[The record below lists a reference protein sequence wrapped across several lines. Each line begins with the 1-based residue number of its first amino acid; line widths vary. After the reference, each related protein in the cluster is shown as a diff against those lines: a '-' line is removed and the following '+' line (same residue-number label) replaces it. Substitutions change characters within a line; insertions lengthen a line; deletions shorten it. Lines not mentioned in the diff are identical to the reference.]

1 MPRLTIKRG
10 PTRLGEVALDTSKD
24 VFQIGSDPQCD
35 YALIDEDVFSKHLE
49 IRKIEGKY
57 YLSDLKGASGTLLN
71 GVPLGDETQLI
82 DGDQIAVGGIEF
94 IFETTLDRAEF
105 ENAISEELNALA
117 HELVPEPDSEPL
129 SSATE
134 EMESIEASAITEEV
148 ENTDSV
154 EFYQIEEM
162 TGEFATNAVEDE
174 AEEKS
179 YYLQAIYGPYIGN
192 KYPVKKG
199 ETKIGRDNMLND
211 IVIRRDEKGNLD
223 PSISRRHATVSYR
236 DGLFYVSDKRSKT
249 RSYVNQTK
257 LETADEVAIHEGD
270 EIEIVSDQKS
280 TILRMTSSESP
291 NLSPP
296 KKAGIW
302 WIRNNFR
309 MGVWLT
315 ATLGLMTVGSFAF
328 SFLSRQEI
336 NKQPDRLTFVEQ
348 PWLKGQ
354 KTDSERRSLVFGRER
369 NDQRPSIALADV
381 DGDQDVDVALN
392 TLSGSLTVLDGES
405 KRVLWKVDGLY
416 PLYDIPIVLS
426 DLNANGLQDI
436 LVVGQDTRLRAL
448 DGQTGAEIWMSPI
461 LGEGISGPPGVADLN
476 NDGLKDL
483 FICTLDGQVHF
494 GYSQVNRMNWA
505 TVTTGKM
512 IRSTPSSGDWDGD
525 GMPEVFIG
533 TEDGEALIVD
543 GQLAKIE
550 QVIDFSQK
558 VVAAHQSDE
567 HNIRYPIAIS
577 DLNSD
582 GLTELI
588 IGSTS
593 GVYLAI
599 DGLNQSQIWQET
611 LPNKKSRFPQN
622 LGPAIGDCSG
632 DGVPDAV
639 IASNQVIKVI
649 RGSKDQPKARK
660 VLWQFC
666 INDDLFS
673 TPVTLADFN
682 KDGARDILIGTRK
695 GRVYILN
702 GLNGEVFTE
711 IKNEWNAITSPLLV
725 ADLSGNGFL
734 DVAYLREDQTVFVI
748 ETNSMI
754 VENSVVWGQSHG
766 DERHLGHYAYMGPSM
781 RFYDLITSGSGLLFL
796 SLALITVAARQRR
809 FRAIHKNQ
817 MSMES

>member
-1 MPRLTIKRG
+1 MD
-10 PTRLGEVALDTSKD
+10 ASKD
-24 VFQIGSDPQCD
+24 AFKIGSDPECD
-35 YALIDEDVFSKHLE
+35 YAIVDEDVFSKHLE
-49 IRKIEGKY
+49 IRKIDGKY
-57 YLSDLKGASGTLLN
+57 YLFDLKGESGTLLN
-71 GVPLGDETQLI
+71 GSPLAQETQLI
-82 DGDQIAVGGIEF
+82 HGDQIGVGGIEF
-94 IFETTLDRAEF
+94 IFETAPERAEF
-105 ENAISEELNALA
+105 EDAISKELNALA
-117 HELVPEPDSEPL
+117 HEYVPEPAEESLAP
-129 SSATE
+129 ATE
-134 EMESIEASAITEEV
+134 EAEPLEASAKTEEV
-148 ENTDSV
+148 KNTNSV
-154 EFYQIEEM
+154 EFYQIEDM
-162 TGEFATNAVEDE
+162 TGEFAVPTNTMADE
-174 AEEKS
+174 PEEKS

-192 KYPVKKG
+192 KYPVNMG
-199 ETKIGRDNMLND
+199 ETKIGRDHTLND
-211 IVIRRDEKGNLD
+211 IVIREDEKGNLD
-223 PSISRRHATVSYR
+223 PSISRRHTTVSYR

-257 LETADEVAIHEGD
+257 LETTDEVAIHEGD

-280 TILRMTSSESP
+280 TILRMTSSDAP

-296 KKAGIW
+296 KKAGVW

-309 MGVWLT
+309 MGVWMT
-315 ATLGLMTVGSFAF
+315 AALGLMTLGSFAF

-354 KTDSERRSLVFGRER
+354 KTDSERRSMVFGRER

-405 KRVLWKVDGLY
+405 KQVLWKVDGLY
-416 PLYDIPIVLS
+416 PLYGIPIVLS

-476 NDGLKDL
+476 NDGLRDL
-483 FICTLDGQVHF
+483 FICTADGQVHF
-494 GYSQVNRMNWA
+494 GYSQVNRINWA
-505 TVTTGKM
+505 TVSTGKT

-525 GMPEVFIG
+525 GLPEVFIG
-533 TEDGEALIVD
+533 TEDGEALIID
-543 GQLAKIE
+543 GQLARVE
-550 QVIDFSQK
+550 EVIDFSEKIAQ
-558 VVAAHQSDE
+558 ATGESDG

-577 DLNSD
+577 DLNQD

-588 IGSTS
+588 VGSTS
-593 GVYLAI
+593 GVYLAV
-599 DGLNQSQIWQET
+599 DGLNHSGIWQEV
-611 LPNKKSRFPQN
+611 LPKKKSRFPQN
-622 LGPAIGDCSG
+622 LGPAIGDCTG
-632 DGVPDAV
+632 DGIADAV
-639 IASNQVIKVI
+639 ITSNQMIKVI
-649 RGSKDQPKARK
+649 RGSNDQPSAKET
-660 VLWQFC
+660 LWQFSVS
-666 INDDLFS
+666 DDLFS

-702 GLNGEVFTE
+702 GQNGEVFTE

-734 DVAYLREDQTVFVI
+734 DVAYLREDQTIFVI

-781 RFYDLITSGSGLLFL
+781 KLYDLLTSGSGLLFL

-809 FRAIHKNQ
+809 FRAIHRNQ
-817 MSMES
+817 MSMDQ